1 MNRREAI
8 VAGGAGAATGAL
20 WAGGFG
26 LLLRRGA
33 PTLEVIG
40 RGDDL
45 AALLDTG
52 AFRVLIVVGK
62 GRSDRIRSLLGLF
75 RRRVD
80 LLLGSERGI
89 TAIGTRGIGR
99 LHVAR
104 TLVLDAPVGAKAF
117 PIAAA
122 TGPATLRAAL
132 PERVMLEIAT
142 FPSGAWQQD
151 NPVSQTWAVTI
162 TRDDQRCAIAP
173 SLDVVSMHLG
183 RGVAGVV
190 SPDGD
195 MDRLW
200 DMLRVPLVA
209 INTDQAPPT
218 PPRIGTS
225 RLLRIFA
232 NDPLTLTFT
241 PGGIAASE

>member
-8 VAGGAGAATGAL
+8 VAGGAGAASGAL

-52 AFRVLIVVGK
+52 AFRVLIVVGE

-89 TAIGTRGIGR
+89 TAIGTRAISR
-99 LHVAR
+99 FHVAR
-104 TLVLDAPVGAKAF
+104 TFVLDTPVGAKTF
-117 PIAAA
+117 PIGAA
-122 TGPATLRAAL
+122 TGPAALRAAL
-132 PERVMLEIAT
+132 PDRVTLEIAT

-162 TRDDQRCAIAP
+162 SRGDQRCAIAP

-183 RGVAGVV
+183 SGLAGVV
-190 SPDGD
+190 SSGGNVDH
-195 MDRLW
+195 LW

-209 INTDQAPPT
+209 INTDQVPPAL
-218 PPRIGTS
+218 PENGAS

-241 PGGIAASE
+241 TEGIAASE